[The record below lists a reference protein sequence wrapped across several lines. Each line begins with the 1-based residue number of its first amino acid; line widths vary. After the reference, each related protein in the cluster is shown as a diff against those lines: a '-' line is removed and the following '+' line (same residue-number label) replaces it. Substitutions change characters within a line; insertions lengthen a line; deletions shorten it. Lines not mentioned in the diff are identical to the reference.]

1 MSKISFMFVHF
12 DIDWPMNN
20 KNKQI
25 LIWLIDVKQTN
36 NSS

>member
-1 MSKISFMFVHF
+1 MSKISFMFVRF